1 MACSCC
7 HLENF
12 PSVSH
17 QGTGERDSEARSF
30 SLLLSVQSIK
40 TQVEAPF
47 RTARCKSG
55 DWHLFWEESRSY
67 RAMMQPL
74 CPVNPVP
81 PGMEG
86 MPCSWNE
93 ATFRLPEQLCR
104 LPGLSCGSSSMWGGR
119 NTNTGVCPIL
129 TCPYLANNVWDLG
142 NLLIYSRVPGFIWMP
157 VWFCQEPRKLCSL
170 FPEIDWW

>member
-1 MACSCC
+1 MARSCC

-55 DWHLFWEESRSY
+55 DWHLF
-67 RAMMQPL
+67 
-74 CPVNPVP
+74 
-81 PGMEG
+81 
-86 MPCSWNE
+86 
-93 ATFRLPEQLCR
+93 
-104 LPGLSCGSSSMWGGR
+104 
-119 NTNTGVCPIL
+119 
-129 TCPYLANNVWDLG
+129 
-142 NLLIYSRVPGFIWMP
+142 
-157 VWFCQEPRKLCSL
+157 
-170 FPEIDWW
+170 